1 MSLIKVRMSLN
12 KVAEVSWRSMVL
24 VRSGAESHCNT
35 VPLSSAD
42 FYHQFYCDRQN
53 STHGQRWPAKKQ
65 SCSGSSQGGQEVARQ
80 EGLRRLWPCGSRQ
93 PEVARCWPGGSQEVG
108 SQEASRGSQVAAKS
122 WPVKSGPA
130 AARGQPPKR
139 QLPPKQQ
146 TRGQVLVPRAVA
158 KWQPEVAPSQAVA
171 KRPRSLILKWL
182 INMLTG

>member
-1 MSLIKVRMSLN
+1 MLTQRGGFLSLIKVRMSL
-12 KVAEVSWRSMVL
+12 KVAEVSWRS
-24 VRSGAESHCNT
+24 
-35 VPLSSAD
+35 
-42 FYHQFYCDRQN
+42 
-53 STHGQRWPAKKQ
+53 
-65 SCSGSSQGGQEVARQ
+65 GG
-80 EGLRRLWPCGSRQ
+80 C
-93 PEVARCWPGGSQEVG
+93 QEVG

-182 INMLTG
+182 LKMLTG

>member
-1 MSLIKVRMSLN
+1 M
-12 KVAEVSWRSMVL
+12 
-24 VRSGAESHCNT
+24 
-35 VPLSSAD
+35 
-42 FYHQFYCDRQN
+42 
-53 STHGQRWPAKKQ
+53 
-65 SCSGSSQGGQEVARQ
+65 
-80 EGLRRLWPCGSRQ
+80 
-93 PEVARCWPGGSQEVG
+93 ARCWPGGSQEVG

-146 TRGQVLVPRAVA
+146 TRGQHQVLVPRAVA

-182 INMLTG
+182 LNMLRQLVVDIDGDGHAPAPICMCRSLCW